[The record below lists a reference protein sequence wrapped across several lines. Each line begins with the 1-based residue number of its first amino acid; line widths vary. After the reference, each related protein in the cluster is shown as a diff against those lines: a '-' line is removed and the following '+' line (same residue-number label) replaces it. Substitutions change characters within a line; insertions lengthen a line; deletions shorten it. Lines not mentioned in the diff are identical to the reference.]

1 MNFWQQ
7 PNNNADVI
15 LLIIIISLQE
25 RKVSRESGKRVNQI
39 KVKCNVTV
47 VLHDV
52 VIDAHC
58 SVHTGF
64 AQRAVSCSL
73 WLKNPKYAAY
83 LQNKEADSLHRLP
96 HAFIFYSFCGCICGC
111 TCWLLWSSAKQ
122 LTRGMRKTNHLAWL
136 CDCS

>member
-15 LLIIIISLQE
+15 LLIIIIISLQE

-73 WLKNPKYAAY
+73 
-83 LQNKEADSLHRLP
+83 
-96 HAFIFYSFCGCICGC
+96 
-111 TCWLLWSSAKQ
+111 
-122 LTRGMRKTNHLAWL
+122 
-136 CDCS
+136 